1 MLTIANILRTK
12 GNVVYSVEK
21 GATLLDALEMMAA
34 KGIGALLVMDA
45 GEPVGIFS
53 ERDFA
58 RLVAREKKADL
69 SKPVDDV
76 MTKNIYCLKKEDT
89 IDECM
94 AVMTR
99 QRFRHMPVCEDN
111 KIIGIISIG
120 DVVKNLIEDKDLLI
134 QNMEDYILG
143 RGYGQ

>member
-21 GATLLDALEMMAA
+21 GTSLLDALEMMAT
-34 KGIGALLVMDA
+34 KGIGALLVMEA

-69 SKPVDDV
+69 SKPVEEV
-76 MTKNIYCLKKEDT
+76 MTHNIFCVKKEDT

-99 QRFRHMPVCEDN
+99 QRFRHMPVCEEN
-111 KIIGIISIG
+111 KIVGIISIG

>member
-34 KGIGALLVMDA
+34 KGIGALLVMDK

-76 MTKNIYCLKKEDT
+76 MTK
-89 IDECM
+89 
-94 AVMTR
+94 
-99 QRFRHMPVCEDN
+99 
-111 KIIGIISIG
+111 ISI
-120 DVVKNLIEDKDLLI
+120 V
-134 QNMEDYILG
+134 
-143 RGYGQ
+143 